1 MTQIIFNDLGQ
12 TLNGKTIKSIQVDN
26 NVIDVSWYET
36 DPKKLSELG
45 IVLATAI
52 LAFEDIHRNR
62 NIKDIL
68 WVSAILHSRESARKK
83 QEKELP
89 LIHISEPT
97 RQAKFSYAV
106 FCLKKKNV
114 IPQGIFG

>member
-83 QEKELP
+83 QEKEKSSLYSDP
-89 LIHISEPT
+89 EYNDYL
-97 RQAKFSYAV
+97 R
-106 FCLKKKNV
+106 LKEKYKNE
-114 IPQGIFG
+114 ING